1 MLFLLLAL
9 LSSSVLALVLKYL
22 NTSSPYGVYLVN
34 YITCTLLAFGAMEPR
49 TLFRGDF
56 TPCWLGAV
64 TGLIYLASL
73 AANGASIH
81 KNGAIL
87 SSVFTRLGVLVPI
100 LVSVALFGERPTL
113 VQGLGIALA
122 VAAAVGMNGLPGRE
136 SRPAAGAA
144 VSQIIVLIY
153 NMADTFYIGRTGDP
167 YMLAGAS
174 LILPVFNMLL
184 CLSSLAGVGGGTLIS
199 RLLGAREEAEAR
211 KVSVFSF
218 YLGLVLA
225 VAYGAGLGLMMEPAL
240 RFLGAGDTIIVYARQ
255 YAFCV
260 IVLGAV
266 PTVLSNVL
274 SNLVRS
280 VGLSKEAGF
289 GISLVLAIARW
300 AVFNIPMIFLLNH
313 LVGMYGIIW
322 SPIVGDTLTVLV
334 SIYAYRTQKP
344 QLESRT

>member
-1 MLFLLLAL
+1 MP
-9 LSSSVLALVLKYL
+9 V
-22 NTSSPYGVYLVN
+22 
-34 YITCTLLAFGAMEPR
+34 
-49 TLFRGDF
+49 
-56 TPCWLGAV
+56 
-64 TGLIYLASL
+64 
-73 AANGASIH
+73 
-81 KNGAIL
+81 
-87 SSVFTRLGVLVPI
+87 
-100 LVSVALFGERPTL
+100 
-113 VQGLGIALA
+113 
-122 VAAAVGMNGLPGRE
+122 LPG
-136 SRPAAGAA
+136 G
-144 VSQIIVLIY
+144 
-153 NMADTFYIGRTGDP
+153 G
-167 YMLAGAS
+167 
-174 LILPVFNMLL
+174 
-184 CLSSLAGVGGGTLIS
+184 GGGTLIS

-225 VAYGAGLGLMMEPAL
+225 VAYGAGLGLLMEPAL
-240 RFLGAGDTIIVYARQ
+240 RFLGAEDTIIVYARQ